1 MDRSKAL
8 EDKRAGADRHTNSG
22 RSARS
27 ATSKRSGRSDRHNT
41 SGRSEM
47 SQRRQRRQQVKIEK
61 TFRIVLPNGSHISG
75 LSKVSG
81 LKLLLC
87 ATLKASAQRLAYT
100 WALQGMEE
108 ALSYY
113 CMRP

>member
-8 EDKRAGADRHTNSG
+8 QDKGAGGDRHNNSAHSA

-27 ATSKRSGRSDRHNT
+27 KRSGQSDRHNN
-41 SGRSEM
+41 SARSEI

-75 LSKVSG
+75 LSKV
-81 LKLLLC
+81 
-87 ATLKASAQRLAYT
+87 
-100 WALQGMEE
+100 
-108 ALSYY
+108 